1 MNVRTDTYFTGDS
14 NENNQNEQILDQTI
28 TRIKAYEK
36 TGIDGIFIPGLKN
49 KEHIKKIAAQTTL
62 PINIMLDIKEDSIS
76 DYLNIGVSRIS
87 FGPAIYLF
95 YNENK
100 DIDEFYPS
108 ILARFAKY
116 EEQDSI
122 ELLKLT

>member
-1 MNVRTDTYFTGDS
+1 M
-14 NENNQNEQILDQTI
+14 DQTI